1 MTRCT
6 QEAHLHAAILP
17 AHLQRRVTVLENVHI
32 RVLGSPV
39 WEENHAVMSGWR
51 VQNHKMF
58 KQLQRVNIE
67 GIKEKE
73 KDRGLKYWCLQK

>member
-1 MTRCT
+1 
-6 QEAHLHAAILP
+6 
-17 AHLQRRVTVLENVHI
+17 
-32 RVLGSPV
+32 
-39 WEENHAVMSGWR
+39 MSGWR